1 MVKRIKLCRAFSR
14 PFQMG
19 LIVMPL
25 SFHPGATRDSPD
37 VSKLLVLA
45 VFGTGMLIVG
55 CEEAP
60 RACTDEFVTYS
71 VTVLSPNGQPADSV
85 VIDVRNANTGKE
97 YDVCE
102 ALSQCNDPEERRY
115 VEKGEYFIFHD
126 GLEASPL
133 GSDVAVTGSKDG
145 PTFRADYV
153 FREGECHVQKEMGS
167 EQVMLSE

>member
-1 MVKRIKLCRAFSR
+1 
-14 PFQMG
+14 
-19 LIVMPL
+19 MPL
-25 SFHPGATRDSPD
+25 SLHLGAMRDSLD
-37 VSKLLVLA
+37 VYNLLVLA
-45 VFGTGMLIVG
+45 VFGAGMLIVG

-60 RACTDEFVTYS
+60 RACTGEFVTYS
-71 VTVLSPNGQPADSV
+71 VTVLSPDGQPADSV

-102 ALSQCNDPEERRY
+102 ALSQCNNPEERRY

-133 GSDVAVTGSKDG
+133 GSDVVVTGSKDSL
-145 PTFRADYV
+145 TFRADYV
-153 FREGECHVQKEMGS
+153 FREGECHVQKEMGP